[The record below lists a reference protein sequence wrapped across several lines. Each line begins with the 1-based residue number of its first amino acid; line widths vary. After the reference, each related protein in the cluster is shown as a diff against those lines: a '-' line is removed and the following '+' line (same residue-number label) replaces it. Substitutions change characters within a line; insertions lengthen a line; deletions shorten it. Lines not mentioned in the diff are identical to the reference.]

1 MHKVDIWIAA
11 TPSKYWAKLEF
22 TDRKNRVHRKQIKAE
37 RKATLNS
44 NILQAAIEAVKA
56 LNYSCLLDIHTDSD
70 YLISAF
76 RNGWINAWKENGWK
90 TAKNK
95 EIRNKEQWERLAGL
109 MAAHSARFYKTEG
122 ENNGFYTGKN

>member
-1 MHKVDIWIAA
+1 MYKVDIWIAA
-11 TPSKYWAKLEF
+11 GSSKYWALLEF
-22 TDRKNRVHRKQIKAE
+22 TDCKNQVHRKQIEAE

-76 RNGWINAWKENGWK
+76 RNGWINVWKENDWK
-90 TAKNK
+90 NAKNK
-95 EIRNKEQWERLAGL
+95 EIRNKEQWEQLSSL